1 MHACMHERIIH
12 VYMLSE
18 DTNAHTRTYKYKNLR
33 LVEQRGTAISHYPVA
48 RHALPQPHFYNVP
61 HLQQLGTYPLRVRA
75 CVTECI
81 ACTHTHSHAHI
92 YICMCI
98 SMHIHIHERAHERT
112 SMYSHVHPHP
122 HICVHMHVH
131 AHIHTQIDK

>member
-98 SMHIHIHERAHERT
+98 STYIYMNVHMSVHLCTHMYIHIHTYAC
-112 SMYSHVHPHP
+112 
-122 HICVHMHVH
+122 ICTY
-131 AHIHTQIDK
+131 IHTYTLR

>member
-1 MHACMHERIIH
+1 MHERIIH

-98 SMHIHIHERAHERT
+98 STYIYMNVHMSVHLCTHMYIHIHTYAC
-112 SMYSHVHPHP
+112 
-122 HICVHMHVH
+122 ICTY
-131 AHIHTQIDK
+131 IHTYTLR

>member
-1 MHACMHERIIH
+1 MHVCMHACMHERIIH

-98 SMHIHIHERAHERT
+98 STYIYMNVHMSVHLCTHMYIHIHTYAC
-112 SMYSHVHPHP
+112 
-122 HICVHMHVH
+122 ICTYMH
-131 AHIHTQIDK
+131 TYTLR